1 VSIRKRFDCLIVG
14 SGIAGLCA
22 AIKAAEAGLLVA
34 VLSKE
39 SELNICNTNHAQGG
53 IVATNPVE
61 VPAAL
66 ERDILRA
73 GDYANYLSAV
83 RYISEQGAPL
93 IEPFLADTIG
103 VEFCKNAAGEYDRT
117 REGAHSERRILH
129 VKDSSGEAIETA
141 LIAYVGKLKN
151 ITIFTEYTVIDLIT
165 NTHQSRDSQERY
177 KPKRVIGAYVLN
189 GKTDDVEIIFAP
201 RTVLA
206 TGGVGGLYTYT
217 SNIIGATGD
226 GLAIAERLGAEI
238 INAEYIQFH
247 PTVLFHRDMK
257 RFLITEALRGEGA
270 RLCNRQG
277 EYFMEKYS
285 PELRDL
291 APRDEVARA
300 IYCEMESDDAGY
312 VFLDARNLIDVDVAD
327 RFPKVFNNCL
337 KVGIDIRKDLIPV
350 VPAAH
355 YFCGGIKVDCAGKTS
370 IEGLWAVGEV
380 SCTGVHGANRL
391 ASVSLLEGVVWG
403 LNAGCDIALSEHQVE
418 VDLCD
423 SIPDWIFPQTEET
436 IDPVLIN
443 QDLSTVRN
451 IMWNYCGIIR
461 NRKRMARALADLN
474 YLHHRVEQFYR
485 SAHITRQ
492 IIELHNAVTAAWV
505 IIRSA
510 LSNSES
516 KGCHFVEE

>member
-1 VSIRKRFDCLIVG
+1 MSQRRTFDCLVIG

-22 AIKAAEAGLLVA
+22 AVQAAEKGLKVA

-39 SELNICNTNHAQGG
+39 NELNICNTNHAQGG

-61 VPAAL
+61 TPDAL

-73 GDYANYLSAV
+73 GDYANFLDAV
-83 RYISEQGAPL
+83 RYIAEYGAPQ
-93 IEPFLADTIG
+93 IEPFLADKIG
-103 VEFCKNAAGEYDRT
+103 VPFCKNPDGDYDRT

-129 VKDSSGEAIETA
+129 VKDGSGEAIETA
-141 LIAYVGKLKN
+141 LIAYVQTLKN
-151 ITIFTEYTVIDLIT
+151 ITVFTEYTVIDLIT
-165 NTHQSRDSQERY
+165 NTHQSRNSQERY
-177 KPKRVIGAYVLN
+177 KSKRVIGAYVFN
-189 GKTDDVEIIFAP
+189 GKTDDVEIFFAP
-201 RTVLA
+201 RTLLA

-217 SNIIGATGD
+217 SNIPGATGD

-270 RLCNRQG
+270 RLRNRRG

-285 PELRDL
+285 PEFKDL

-300 IYCEMESDDAGY
+300 IYCEMENDDAGY
-312 VFLDARNLIDVDVAD
+312 VYLDARDITHVDVAD

-355 YFCGGIKVDCAGKTS
+355 YFCGGIKVNREGRTS
-370 IEGLWAVGEV
+370 IDGLWAAGEV

-403 LNAGCDIALSEHQVE
+403 INAGLDIAETVRV
-418 VDLCD
+418 VDAELCD
-423 SIPDWIFPQTEET
+423 SIPDWVFPKAEET

-443 QDLSTVRN
+443 QDISTVRKV
-451 IMWNYCGIIR
+451 MWNYCGIIR

-485 SAHITRQ
+485 SARITRQ
-492 IIELHNAVTAAWV
+492 LIELHNSVTTAWV

-510 LSNSES
+510 LSNGES
-516 KGCHFVEE
+516 KGCHFVE